1 MTDYPSTLPAPQV
14 SDYALETAMPIS
26 AVTFERGNRRQR
38 RGAKKDRQVFT
49 LSFVFSTAQ
58 LTIWQLWANQYGYD
72 WHSMDL
78 ESPYSGLSIEG
89 LTLIPHTVRYISD
102 IALQLVAP
110 DVFRV
115 SVTAEMDVSTT
126 PDGVLAPSGNWYVAG
141 TPASPATDTITAGT
155 PGSPAADFIIAG
167 SPALPAA

>member
-26 AVTFERGNRRQR
+26 SVTFERGNRRQR

-78 ESPYSGLSIEG
+78 ESPYSGLTVEG

-110 DVFRV
+110 DVFRA
-115 SVTAEMDVSTT
+115 SVTAEMDVGTV
-126 PDGVLAPSGNWYVAG
+126 PQGLLVPSGNWYVGG

-155 PGSPAADFIIAG
+155 PALPATDFIVAG